1 MMANDTQKSI
11 SIWAEETFGPATNP
25 TVLVE
30 RARIELDE
38 LFEAVQAADRDE
50 IGKETADIV
59 ILLMRV
65 LEQYGLD
72 FQTELDSKM
81 AINRQRKWKAKG
93 DGTGSHIKD

>member
-1 MMANDTQKSI
+1 MPQETQTSV
-11 SIWAEETFGPATNP
+11 SVWAEGTFGPADDP

-38 LFEAVQAADRDE
+38 LLEAVQVRDQGE
-50 IGKETADIV
+50 IGKETADII

-65 LEQYGLD
+65 LEQHGLD
-72 FQTELDSKM
+72 FQTELDNKM
-81 AINRQRKWKAKG
+81 SINRLRKWKPKG